1 MRLYA
6 AADEAAIRA
15 AAWIRAWTRSGLL
28 TPAQGSAIESGLRPD
43 VKRTNR
49 YLRLALF
56 VFGTIAV
63 WAGAGLCLL
72 ILDIRQDWAIGWVA
86 ILAGVIDFALAAFLV
101 VRFQLY
107 RFGVEEA
114 LAVWSVVFVAL
125 GAGFLTSRS
134 GPGSDTPALV
144 ACVTAAFASFAAYWL
159 FGFLYAACA
168 AIVAFAATTFYLG
181 LPRFAAHMVSASI
194 LLAAFLT
201 ARTLRRRHGDDY
213 PGDDYGV
220 IEAVAWIGCYA
231 VLNLR
236 LSLDFMPLF
245 LGSRSDV
252 PPAFYWATYAAI
264 WLMPPIGLA
273 LALRDKHRPMIWAGL
288 LVAIGTLLTNKA
300 YLGWEPHTWDPILL
314 GVLLGGSAI
323 AIRRWLIAGAGGHRF
338 GFVAQ
343 PLVASVDK
351 DRLGVLSSLAV
362 AAQPFAARTRTET
375 PAFEAGRGG
384 RSGGAGGGADF

>member
-1 MRLYA
+1 MSLYS
-6 AADEAAIRA
+6 AADEAATRA
-15 AAWIRAWTRSGLL
+15 AARVRAWTRSELL
-28 TPAQGSAIESGLRPD
+28 TPGQGSAIESGLRPD

-72 ILDIRQDWAIGWVA
+72 ILDIREDLATGWIA

-114 LAVWSVVFVAL
+114 LAVWSVVFVAF
-125 GAGFLTSRS
+125 GGFLTSS
-134 GPGSDTPALV
+134 GRGGDTPALV

-168 AIVAFAATTFYLG
+168 AVGASAATAFYLG

-194 LLAAFLT
+194 LLGAFLT
-201 ARTLRRRHGDDY
+201 ARMLRRRHGDDY

-220 IEAVAWIGCYA
+220 IEAVAWVGCYA

-236 LSLDFMPLF
+236 LSLDVMPLF
-245 LGSRSDV
+245 LGSRSDA

-273 LALRDKHRPMIWAGL
+273 LALRDKHRPMIWGGL

-314 GVLLGGSAI
+314 GMLLGGSAI
-323 AIRRWLIAGAGGHRF
+323 AIRRWLIAGAGANRF

-351 DRLGVLSSLAV
+351 DGLGVLSSIAV
-362 AAQPFAARTRTET
+362 AAQPIAARTRTET

>member
-1 MRLYA
+1 MKLYS

-15 AAWIRAWTRSGLL
+15 AARIRAWTRSGLL
-28 TPAQGSAIESGLRPD
+28 TPGQGSAIESGLRPD

-63 WAGAGLCLL
+63 WAGVGLCLL
-72 ILDIRQDWAIGWVA
+72 ALDIRQDWAIGWIA

-114 LAVWSVVFVAL
+114 LAVWSVAFVAF
-125 GAGFLTSRS
+125 GAGFLTSS
-134 GPGSDTPALV
+134 GRGGDTPALV

-168 AIVAFAATTFYLG
+168 AVGASAATAFYLG

-194 LLAAFLT
+194 LLGAFLT

-220 IEAVAWIGCYA
+220 IEAVAWVGCYA

-273 LALRDKHRPMIWAGL
+273 LALRDKHRPMIWGSL

-323 AIRRWLIAGAGGHRF
+323 AIRRWLIAGAGANRF

-351 DRLGVLSSLAV
+351 DGLGVLSSVAV
-362 AAQPFAARTRTET
+362 AAQPFAVRTRTET
-375 PAFEAGRGG
+375 PAYEADRGG
-384 RSGGAGGGADF
+384 RSGGAGGGADY